1 MIRDPNLFAKF
12 HLRSSVITY
21 ITDNV
26 TQDIKTCMFISIFDA
41 SVFRSLEITTIFFM

>member
-21 ITDNV
+21 ITA
-26 TQDIKTCMFISIFDA
+26 TCDSGH
-41 SVFRSLEITTIFFM
+41 